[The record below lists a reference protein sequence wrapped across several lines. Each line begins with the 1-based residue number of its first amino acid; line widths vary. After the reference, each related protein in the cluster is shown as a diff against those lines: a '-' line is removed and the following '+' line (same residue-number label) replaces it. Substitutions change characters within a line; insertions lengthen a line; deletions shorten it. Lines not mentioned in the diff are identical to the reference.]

1 MEQQENQNRKLLLI
15 GLVIAMLFAALDG
28 TIVGTAMPRIVG
40 ELGGLSLMTWLTT
53 AYMLTSTTVVPIA
66 GKLAD
71 LLGRR
76 NVYIAGLIIFMAGS
90 ALCGMANG
98 MTELIIFRGIQGL
111 GGGIMM
117 PMAMI
122 IIGDMFTG
130 KERAKWQGI
139 FGALYGLAS
148 VIGPQVGGWIVDA
161 VDWRWVFYINLP
173 VGILATIF
181 IAMGLKAHKQTG
193 PIKIDIAGIFTM
205 ILGVVSLLLAL
216 TFGGKDYAW
225 GSWQIIG
232 LFALAAIGIVSF
244 VIVETKAEEPILPM
258 HFFKNRTFTLLNAI
272 GFFMSIGMF
281 GAIMFVPFFMQ
292 GIVGVSAA
300 ESGTIMTPMMITMIV
315 MSIIGGQ
322 LVLKVGVKPQIITG
336 MLIMA
341 SGFWLLTTM
350 DMHTTKLTAT
360 SYMMIIGLGMGLVMP
375 ILTLAL
381 QESFPKKDLG
391 VVTSSSQFFRQI
403 GGTFGI
409 TILGSIMN
417 NTSGTTLTNKLV
429 PVLDTFPK
437 EAGQMVTKF
446 KDMIHTDPQSLY
458 SMLFSPEALK
468 QMPEAFSNSIVPILK
483 SSLVDSLHT
492 VFLTGLVFI
501 VVGAIFTIFL
511 QKIKLS
517 DRKKDAEE
525 PAVEEK
531 GTNCIIF
538 IMKKHRLMAM
548 LFLSITLK
556 AF

>member
-40 ELGGLSLMTWLTT
+40 DLGGLSLMTWLTT

-76 NVYIAGLIIFMAGS
+76 NVYITGLIIFMVGS

-161 VDWRWVFYINLP
+161 VNWRWVFYINLP

-181 IAMGLKAHKQTG
+181 IAMGLKGHKQTG

-205 ILGVVSLLLAL
+205 ILGVVTLLLAL

-225 GSWQIIG
+225 DSWQIIG
-232 LFALAAIGIVSF
+232 LFALAIIGIVSF
-244 VIVETKAEEPILPM
+244 IIVETKAEEPILPM

-341 SGFWLLTTM
+341 GGFWLLTTM
-350 DMHTTKLTAT
+350 DMHTTKLIAT

-375 ILTLAL
+375 TLTLAL

-429 PVLDTFPK
+429 PVLDTFPA

-483 SSLVDSLHT
+483 TSLVDSLHS

-501 VVGAIFTIFL
+501 VVGAVFTIFL

-517 DRKKDAEE
+517 NRKKGAEE
-525 PAVEEK
+525 PATEVEEK
-531 GTNCIIF
+531 DTNVSF
-538 IMKKHRLMAM
+538 
-548 LFLSITLK
+548 S
-556 AF
+556 

>member
-40 ELGGLSLMTWLTT
+40 DLGGLSLMTWLTT

-76 NVYIAGLIIFMAGS
+76 NVYITGLIIFMVGS

-130 KERAKWQGI
+130 KERAKWQGV

-161 VDWRWVFYINLP
+161 VNWRWVFYINLP

-225 GSWQIIG
+225 DSWQIIG
-232 LFALAAIGIVSF
+232 LFAFAIIGIVSF
-244 VIVETKAEEPILPM
+244 IIVETKAEEPILPM

-315 MSIIGGQ
+315 ISIIGGQ

-341 SGFWLLTTM
+341 GGFWLLTTM
-350 DMHTTKLTAT
+350 DMHTTKLVAT
-360 SYMMIIGLGMGLVMP
+360 SYMMVIGLGMGLVMP
-375 ILTLAL
+375 TLTLAL

-429 PVLDTFPK
+429 PVLNTFPA
-437 EAGQMVTKF
+437 EAGQIVQKF
-446 KDMIHTDPQSLY
+446 KDMIHTDPQGLY

-468 QMPEAFSNSIVPILK
+468 QMPETITNTIVPILK
-483 SSLVDSLHT
+483 TSLVGSLHT
-492 VFLTGLVFI
+492 VFMTGLVFI
-501 VVGAIFTIFL
+501 VVGAVFTIFL

-525 PAVEEK
+525 PAVKEEK
-531 GTNCIIF
+531 ETNV
-538 IMKKHRLMAM
+538 
-548 LFLSITLK
+548 SYS
-556 AF
+556 

>member
-1 MEQQENQNRKLLLI
+1 MEQQANQNRKLLLI

-76 NVYIAGLIIFMAGS
+76 NVYIAGLIIFMVGS

-161 VDWRWVFYINLP
+161 VNWRWVFYINLP

-181 IAMGLKAHKQTG
+181 IAMGLKSHKQTG

-225 GSWQIIG
+225 DSWQIIG
-232 LFALAAIGIVSF
+232 LFALAIIGIVGF
-244 VIVETKAEEPILPM
+244 VIVEIKAEEPILPM

-341 SGFWLLTTM
+341 GGFWLLTTM
-350 DMHTTKLTAT
+350 DMHTTKLVAT

-375 ILTLAL
+375 TLTLAL

-429 PVLDTFPK
+429 PVLNTFPA

-446 KDMIHTDPQSLY
+446 KDMIHTDPQGLY

-468 QMPEAFSNSIVPILK
+468 QMPETISNTIVPILK
-483 SSLVDSLHT
+483 TSLVDSLHS

-501 VVGAIFTIFL
+501 VVGAVFTICL

-517 DRKKDAEE
+517 DRKKGAEK
-525 PAVEEK
+525 PATEVEEK
-531 GTNCIIF
+531 DTNV
-538 IMKKHRLMAM
+538 
-548 LFLSITLK
+548 SYS
-556 AF
+556 

>member
-40 ELGGLSLMTWLTT
+40 DLGGLSLMTWLTT

-76 NVYIAGLIIFMAGS
+76 NVYITGLIIFMVGS

-161 VDWRWVFYINLP
+161 VNWRWVFYINLP

-181 IAMGLKAHKQTG
+181 IAMGLKGHKQTG

-205 ILGVVSLLLAL
+205 ILGVVTLLLAL

-225 GSWQIIG
+225 DSWQIIG
-232 LFALAAIGIVSF
+232 LFALAIIGIVSF
-244 VIVETKAEEPILPM
+244 IIVETKAEEPILPM

-341 SGFWLLTTM
+341 GGFWLLTTM
-350 DMHTTKLTAT
+350 DMHTTKLIAT

-375 ILTLAL
+375 TLTLAL

-429 PVLDTFPK
+429 PVLDTFPV

-483 SSLVDSLHT
+483 TSLVDSLHS

-501 VVGAIFTIFL
+501 VVGAVFTIFL

-517 DRKKDAEE
+517 NRKKGAEE
-525 PAVEEK
+525 PATEVEEK
-531 GTNCIIF
+531 DTNVSF
-538 IMKKHRLMAM
+538 
-548 LFLSITLK
+548 S
-556 AF
+556 

>member
-1 MEQQENQNRKLLLI
+1 MKQQDDKKRKLLLI

-76 NVYIAGLIIFMAGS
+76 NVYMTGLVIFMIGS

-161 VDWRWVFYINLP
+161 VNWRWVFYINLP
-173 VGILATIF
+173 VGIVATIF
-181 IAMGLKAHKQTG
+181 IAMGLQSHKQTG

-205 ILGVVSLLLAL
+205 IVGVVSLLLAL

-225 GSWQIIG
+225 DSWQIIG
-232 LFALAAIGIVSF
+232 LFTLALIGIVSF
-244 VIVETKAEEPILPM
+244 VFVETKAEEPILPM

-315 MSIIGGQ
+315 TSIIGGQ
-322 LVLKVGVKPQIITG
+322 LVLKVGVKPQIIVG

-341 SGFWLLTTM
+341 GGFWLLTTM
-350 DMHTTKLTAT
+350 DMNTSKLVAT

-375 ILTLAL
+375 TLTLAL
-381 QESFPKKDLG
+381 QESFSKKDLG

-417 NTSGTTLTNKLV
+417 NTSGTILTEKLV
-429 PVLDTFPK
+429 PVLEKFPPQ
-437 EAGQMVTKF
+437 AGQVVTKF
-446 KDMIHTDPQSLY
+446 KDMIHTDPQGLY

-468 QMPEAFSNSIVPILK
+468 QMPEAFSTSIVPILK
-483 SSLVDSLHT
+483 NSLLDSLHS

-511 QKIKLS
+511 EKIKLS

-525 PAVEEK
+525 TVEVEEK
-531 GTNCIIF
+531 HTNV
-538 IMKKHRLMAM
+538 
-548 LFLSITLK
+548 SY
-556 AF
+556 

>member
-76 NVYIAGLIIFMAGS
+76 NVYITGLVIFMIGS

-161 VDWRWVFYINLP
+161 VNWRWVFYINLP

-181 IAMGLKAHKQTG
+181 IAMGLKSHKQTG

-225 GSWQIIG
+225 DSWQIIG
-232 LFALAAIGIVSF
+232 LFALALIGIVSF
-244 VIVETKAEEPILPM
+244 IIVETKAEEPILPM

-336 MLIMA
+336 MLVMA
-341 SGFWLLTTM
+341 GGFWLLTTM

-360 SYMMIIGLGMGLVMP
+360 SYMMVIGLGMGLVMP
-375 ILTLAL
+375 TLTLAL

-446 KDMIHTDPQSLY
+446 KDMIHTDPQGLY
-458 SMLFSPEALK
+458 SMLFNPEALK
-468 QMPEAFSNSIVPILK
+468 QMPEAFANSIVPILK

-517 DRKKDAEE
+517 DRKKGAEE

-531 GTNCIIF
+531 ERTASN
-538 IMKKHRLMAM
+538 
-548 LFLSITLK
+548 S
-556 AF
+556 

>member
-1 MEQQENQNRKLLLI
+1 
-15 GLVIAMLFAALDG
+15 
-28 TIVGTAMPRIVG
+28 
-40 ELGGLSLMTWLTT
+40 MTWLTT

-76 NVYIAGLIIFMAGS
+76 NVYITGLVIFMVGS

-161 VDWRWVFYINLP
+161 VNWRWVFYINLP

-181 IAMGLKAHKQTG
+181 IAMGLKSHKQTG

-225 GSWQIIG
+225 DSWQIIG
-232 LFALAAIGIVSF
+232 LFALALVVSLALLSLKRKRKNQF
-244 VIVETKAEEPILPM
+244 YRCI
-258 HFFKNRTFTLLNAI
+258 FKNRTFTLLNAI

-341 SGFWLLTTM
+341 GGFWLLTTM

-360 SYMMIIGLGMGLVMP
+360 SYMMVIGLGMGLVMP
-375 ILTLAL
+375 TLTLAL

-417 NTSGTTLTNKLV
+417 NTSGTTLT
-429 PVLDTFPK
+429 
-437 EAGQMVTKF
+437 
-446 KDMIHTDPQSLY
+446 
-458 SMLFSPEALK
+458 
-468 QMPEAFSNSIVPILK
+468 
-483 SSLVDSLHT
+483 
-492 VFLTGLVFI
+492 
-501 VVGAIFTIFL
+501 
-511 QKIKLS
+511 KI
-517 DRKKDAEE
+517 
-525 PAVEEK
+525 
-531 GTNCIIF
+531 
-538 IMKKHRLMAM
+538 
-548 LFLSITLK
+548 
-556 AF
+556 

>member
-1 MEQQENQNRKLLLI
+1 
-15 GLVIAMLFAALDG
+15 
-28 TIVGTAMPRIVG
+28 
-40 ELGGLSLMTWLTT
+40 
-53 AYMLTSTTVVPIA
+53 
-66 GKLAD
+66 
-71 LLGRR
+71 
-76 NVYIAGLIIFMAGS
+76 
-90 ALCGMANG
+90 
-98 MTELIIFRGIQGL
+98 
-111 GGGIMM
+111 
-117 PMAMI
+117 
-122 IIGDMFTG
+122 
-130 KERAKWQGI
+130 
-139 FGALYGLAS
+139 
-148 VIGPQVGGWIVDA
+148 
-161 VDWRWVFYINLP
+161 
-173 VGILATIF
+173 
-181 IAMGLKAHKQTG
+181 
-193 PIKIDIAGIFTM
+193 M

-225 GSWQIIG
+225 DSWQIIG
-232 LFALAAIGIVSF
+232 LFALAVIGIVSF

-258 HFFKNRTFTLLNAI
+258 HFFKNRTFTILNAI

-322 LVLKVGVKPQIITG
+322 LVLKVGVKPQIIAG

-341 SGFWLLTTM
+341 GGFWLLTTM

-360 SYMMIIGLGMGLVMP
+360 SYMMVIGLGMGLVMP
-375 ILTLAL
+375 TLTLAL

-446 KDMIHTDPQSLY
+446 KDMIHTDPQGLY

-468 QMPEAFSNSIVPILK
+468 QMPEAFANSIVPILK
-483 SSLVDSLHT
+483 NSLVDSLHT

-531 GTNCIIF
+531 EKTV
-538 IMKKHRLMAM
+538 
-548 LFLSITLK
+548 SYS
-556 AF
+556 

>member
-40 ELGGLSLMTWLTT
+40 DLGGLSLMTWLTT

-76 NVYIAGLIIFMAGS
+76 NVYITGLIIFMVGS

-161 VDWRWVFYINLP
+161 VNWRWVFYINLP

-181 IAMGLKAHKQTG
+181 IAMGLKGHKQTG

-205 ILGVVSLLLAL
+205 ILGVVTLLLAL

-225 GSWQIIG
+225 DSWQIIG
-232 LFALAAIGIVSF
+232 LFALAIIGIVSF
-244 VIVETKAEEPILPM
+244 IIVETKAEEPILPM

-341 SGFWLLTTM
+341 GGFWLLTTM
-350 DMHTTKLTAT
+350 DMHTTKLIAT

-375 ILTLAL
+375 TLTLAL

-429 PVLDTFPK
+429 PVLDTFPA

-483 SSLVDSLHT
+483 TSLVDSLHS

-501 VVGAIFTIFL
+501 VVGAVFTIFL

-517 DRKKDAEE
+517 NRKKGAEE
-525 PAVEEK
+525 PATEVEEK
-531 GTNCIIF
+531 DTNV
-538 IMKKHRLMAM
+538 
-548 LFLSITLK
+548 SYS
-556 AF
+556 

>member
-40 ELGGLSLMTWLTT
+40 DLGGLSLMTWLTT

-76 NVYIAGLIIFMAGS
+76 NVYITGLVIFMIGS

-161 VDWRWVFYINLP
+161 VNWRWVFYINLP

-181 IAMGLKAHKQTG
+181 IAMGLKSHKQTG

-225 GSWQIIG
+225 DSWQIIG
-232 LFALAAIGIVSF
+232 LFALAVIGIVSF

-258 HFFKNRTFTLLNAI
+258 HFFKNRTFTILNAI

-322 LVLKVGVKPQIITG
+322 LVLKVGVKLQIIAG

-341 SGFWLLTTM
+341 GGFWLLTTM

-360 SYMMIIGLGMGLVMP
+360 SYMMVIGLGMGLVMP
-375 ILTLAL
+375 TLTLAL

-446 KDMIHTDPQSLY
+446 KDMIHTDPQGLY

-468 QMPEAFSNSIVPILK
+468 QMPEAFANSIVPILK
-483 SSLVDSLHT
+483 NSLVDSLHT

-531 GTNCIIF
+531 EKTERTGT
-538 IMKKHRLMAM
+538 
-548 LFLSITLK
+548 SP
-556 AF
+556 

>member
-1 MEQQENQNRKLLLI
+1 MEQQENINRKLLLI
-15 GLVIAMLFAALDG
+15 GLIIAMLFAALDG

-76 NVYIAGLIIFMAGS
+76 NVYITGLVIFMVGS

-161 VDWRWVFYINLP
+161 VNWRWVFYINLP

-181 IAMGLKAHKQTG
+181 IAMGLKSHKQTG

-225 GSWQIIG
+225 DSWQIIG
-232 LFALAAIGIVSF
+232 LFALALIGIVSF

-341 SGFWLLTTM
+341 GGFWLLTTM

-360 SYMMIIGLGMGLVMP
+360 SYMMVIGLGMGLVMP
-375 ILTLAL
+375 TLTLAL

-417 NTSGTTLTNKLV
+417 NTSGTTLTKNLV

-446 KDMIHTDPQSLY
+446 KDMIHTDPQGLY

-468 QMPEAFSNSIVPILK
+468 QMPEAFANSIVPILK
-483 SSLVDSLHT
+483 NSLVDSLHT

-517 DRKKDAEE
+517 DRKKMLKSHLQRKKNKLYPIRNE
-525 PAVEEK
+525 
-531 GTNCIIF
+531 
-538 IMKKHRLMAM
+538 KHRLMAV
-548 LFLSITLK
+548 LLSITLK
-556 AF
+556 AFS